1 MGDDLRYWVGFNLA
15 RGIGPV
21 RLRALIE
28 ALGSIE
34 AAWTASEAA
43 LRATKLNDRA
53 IESVLQIRRR
63 QDLDVVM
70 AQIERLG
77 VRVLTWESPDY
88 PALLAQVD
96 DAPPGALRQG
106 RHDAGADEWAV
117 AMVGAHQ
124 ATVCRRESPGGLQ
137 EKLGKSRRRPSSLG
151 CGARDRQHRAQG
163 RPSRP
168 GAVHRGAGSGVDRS
182 VSARAPATGRRDG

>member
-96 DAPPGALRQG
+96 DAPPVLYVRGAMTP
-106 RHDAGADEWAV
+106 ADEWAV
-117 AMVGAHQ
+117 AMVGTRK
-124 ATVCRRESPGGLQ
+124 ATVYGREVARRLAEELGRSGVTVVSGLAR
-137 EKLGKSRRRPSSLG
+137 GSTASRTRL
-151 CGARDRQHRAQG
+151 
-163 RPSRP
+163 PSRP
-168 GAVHRGAGSGVDRS
+168 GAVHRGAWVRCRPG
-182 VSARAPATGRRDG
+182 VSARAPATGRRDYG